1 MSKQNNDDIIELTE
15 KNIQTMVYEIRNQKV
30 LLDFDL
36 AKIYGYETRR
46 FNEQVKNNIE
56 KFPEDFMFRLSRNEL
71 GDLVKCKNFT
81 SRKANYEKGVNSLA
95 ESDNLVM
102 SKKSTSRKD
111 NFFIGQKGG
120 TRKLPYAFTEQGV
133 YMLMT
138 VLRGGLATKQSIALI
153 KLFKQMKDYISS
165 DNVLLNNGTI
175 QLVNLVNSNTR
186 RIDTL
191 ESKIN
196 VVMDNFIDP
205 STYKHILIMND
216 QKLEA
221 DIAYQ
226 KIYSL
231 AKKSIH
237 IIDDYIDIKTFSLL
251 KAAKDKVEIVVFSDN
266 KAKNSLTWEFIDD
279 FSNTCH
285 NPLTIKKTNEICHD
299 RFIVID
305 YKRKNEKV
313 FVCGSSSKDS
323 GKKVTT
329 ITKIDSTYLY
339 HPLIELLMM
348 NENLE
353 LP

>member
-1 MSKQNNDDIIELTE
+1 
-15 KNIQTMVYEIRNQKV
+15 MVYEIRNQKV
-30 LLDFDL
+30 MLDFDL
-36 AKIYGYETRR
+36 AKIYGYSTKR
-46 FNEQVKNNIE
+46 FNEQVKNNIA
-56 KFPEDFMFRLSRNEL
+56 KFPEDFMFKLTKVEVDILLR
-71 GDLVKCKNFT
+71 
-81 SRKANYEKGVNSLA
+81 
-95 ESDNLVM
+95 
-102 SKKSTSRKD
+102 SKKSTANELSSKRRY
-111 NFFIGQKGG
+111 N
-120 TRKLPYAFTEQGV
+120 PYAFTEHGV

-138 VLRGGLATKQSIALI
+138 ILRGELATKQSIALI
-153 KLFKQMKDYISS
+153 KLFKQMKDYIFS

-226 KIYSL
+226 KKYSL
-231 AKKSIH
+231 AKKSIY

-251 KAAKDKVEIVVFSDN
+251 KAVKDKAEIVVFSDN
-266 KAKNSLTWEFIDD
+266 KAKNSLTWQLIDD

-285 NPLTIKKTNEICHD
+285 NPLTIKKTNKICHD

-305 YKRKNEKV
+305 YNRKNEKV